1 MRKYLWVIAFLIFV
15 PRAKADTFVAT
26 SGFVGLSGNLG
37 GVITLSGV
45 APSGAP
51 FTATGGLGL
60 VQCDTEFNAGDP
72 IFPCGNAGRFEY
84 DYYSGVLTVTV
95 NGASS
100 TYVIGPFESYSLPFS
115 GAPMYLSG
123 ATQATLSE
131 PSGTE
136 FIACGPQDQ
145 PFIACVT
152 GGPPPPS
159 TLFVLAGPPWEYT
172 VNLVADGM
180 GGYIATSQFLSTPT
194 PEPGTEVLL
203 LSGVGLLFG
212 LMMRKRWF
220 NPSPSPLSAS
230 FLQLQHESRQRWLAH
245 ICCRGDHVP
254 RRLPEFSQLFV
265 GHFPEPLSRFINVQG
280 R

>member
-1 MRKYLWVIAFLIFV
+1 
-15 PRAKADTFVAT
+15 
-26 SGFVGLSGNLG
+26 
-37 GVITLSGV
+37 
-45 APSGAP
+45 
-51 FTATGGLGL
+51 
-60 VQCDTEFNAGDP
+60 
-72 IFPCGNAGRFEY
+72 
-84 DYYSGVLTVTV
+84 
-95 NGASS
+95 
-100 TYVIGPFESYSLPFS
+100 
-115 GAPMYLSG
+115 
-123 ATQATLSE
+123 
-131 PSGTE
+131 
-136 FIACGPQDQ
+136 
-145 PFIACVT
+145 
-152 GGPPPPS
+152 
-159 TLFVLAGPPWEYT
+159 
-172 VNLVADGM
+172 M